1 MTTHPAGAS
10 VVDDDVLTALGDLGS
25 ATLLEASGLSIDLP
39 SRLRPA
45 GARRTLTGRALPVQ
59 AAEGD
64 NLPLHLALEQAR
76 AGDVLVVNAAG
87 GDHGYWGEV
96 LTVAAQ
102 VRGVRGLVIDG
113 GVRDTDAI
121 AELGFPVFASA
132 VAIRGTSKRDARG
145 AVDEVVLG
153 RTRVRRGD
161 VIVGD
166 ADGVVAIPADRAVR
180 VLAAGRA
187 RQTAEAGYLV
197 RLRAGE
203 LTLDIYD
210 LRPTAESGDD
220 VD

>member
-1 MTTHPAGAS
+1 MTTRPAGAS
-10 VVDDDVLTALGDLGS
+10 VVDDDTLAALGDLGS
-25 ATLLEASGLSIDLP
+25 ATLFEASGLPIDLP
-39 SRLRPA
+39 SRLRPV
-45 GARRTLTGRALPVQ
+45 GARRTLAGRALPVQ

-64 NLPLHLALEQAR
+64 NLPLHLALESAR

-102 VRGVRGLVIDG
+102 VRGIRGLVIDG
-113 GVRDTDAI
+113 GVRDTDAM

-153 RTRVRRGD
+153 RTRVHRGD

-180 VLAAGRA
+180 VLAGGRA
-187 RQTAEAGYLV
+187 RQAAEAGYLE

-210 LRPTAESGDD
+210 LRPTTRSGDD